1 MQNVLVVVVVVVV
14 KVMLHN
20 VDVFKKK
27 LVCIFRACRSMVRK
41 TPCVNAD
48 MNLNEQTV
56 EVKNCFPRRYR
67 NLMKLGPNFLF

>member
-1 MQNVLVVVVVVVV
+1 MVVVVVVVV
-14 KVMLHN
+14 VLVLKGVLYN
-20 VDVFKKK
+20 VDVLYK
-27 LVCIFRACRSMVRK
+27 LVCMFRACRSMTRK

-56 EVKNCFPRRYR
+56 QVKNCFPRRYR